1 MKLKV
6 NEDRIFVILEPMVK
20 TKAITDR
27 FGKTIEID
35 LPENHHERSRVGVIQ
50 LVGPA
55 VTAYKPGDKVL
66 LSTYAGV
73 RIHLIGRQIDGKDID
88 EDCYRIIRQEEI
100 IAQLFDDSEAPDG
113 RVRLHDFSRPSE
125 VQGW

>member
-6 NEDRIFVILEPMVK
+6 NEDRIFVILEPMV
-20 TKAITDR
+20 TT
-27 FGKTIEID
+27 KTITNKFGEEITID
-35 LPENHHERSRVGVIQ
+35 LPENHHERSRVGVVQ
-50 LVGPA
+50 QVGDA
-55 VTAYKPGDKVL
+55 ATKYKPGDKVL

-100 IAQLFDDSEAPDG
+100 IAVLED
-113 RVRLHDFSRPSE
+113 
-125 VQGW
+125 

>member
-20 TKAITDR
+20 TKIITDKQ
-27 FGKTIEID
+27 GNKIEIAI
-35 LPENHHERSRVGVIQ
+35 PEEHHERSRVGVVQ
-50 LVGPA
+50 QVGEGTRDYKGELTPLR
-55 VTAYKPGDKVL
+55 YKPGDKVL
-66 LSTYAGV
+66 LGTYAGV

-100 IAQLFDDSEAPDG
+100 QAQLFDD
-113 RVRLHDFSRPSE
+113 
-125 VQGW
+125 

>member
-20 TKAITDR
+20 STTITNK
-27 FGKTIEID
+27 FGEQIEID

-50 LVGPA
+50 QVGEA
-55 VTAYKPGDKVL
+55 VTKYAPGDKVL

-73 RIHLIGRQIDGKDID
+73 RIHLIGRLLYGIPID
-88 EDCYRIIRQEEI
+88 EDCHRIIRQEEI
-100 IAQLFDDSEAPDG
+100 LCQLLDD
-113 RVRLHDFSRPSE
+113 
-125 VQGW
+125 

>member
-1 MKLKV
+1 MRLKV

-20 TKAITDR
+20 TKTITNKL
-27 FGKTIEID
+27 GETIEMA

-50 LVGPA
+50 QVGDS
-55 VTAYKPGDKVL
+55 VTKYFPGDKVL

-73 RIHLIGRQIDGKDID
+73 RIHLIGRQIDGQDID

-100 IAQLFDDSEAPDG
+100 IATLYD
-113 RVRLHDFSRPSE
+113 
-125 VQGW
+125 